1 MKQGEDKTYVIEMSG
16 TQMSV
21 MQEAL
26 EFYSRFMLGQVDH
39 IPMSLDW
46 RLKQEHRI
54 HTNQLIDYAI
64 SIIKQEMFGLS
75 SRGSNWGI
83 GARTFPTLEEGKELV
98 EPQIAYEMY
107 KMILYKKRQEFFEE
121 NPDSDSWTVHDTPPM
136 HYSGLEFI
144 KIKDKKDVE

>member
-1 MKQGEDKTYVIEMSG
+1 MKSKEDKEYIIEMNE

-26 EFYSRFMLGQVDH
+26 EFYSRFMLGQVDY
-39 IPMSLDW
+39 IPASLDW

-54 HTNQLIDYAI
+54 HGNPLLGYAV

-75 SRGSNWGI
+75 SPGSNWGI
-83 GARTFPTLEEGKELV
+83 GARAFPTLKEGKELV

-107 KMILYKKRQEFFEE
+107 KMILYKRHHDWQKD
-121 NPDSDSWTVHDTPPM
+121 NPDDSSYSVHAYLPLS
-136 HYSGLEFI
+136 YSGLKFI
-144 KIKDKKDVE
+144 KIKDK